1 METHEFFKEE
11 NSVMIS
17 DKLGVLRLRQLRI
30 FLKFISNIEY
40 ERKMDP
46 KQLQSGEGKQ
56 YEQIDFQ
63 TVWSIWFYGN
73 MD

>member
-1 METHEFFKEE
+1 MNFQGRKFSH
-11 NSVMIS
+11 
-17 DKLGVLRLRQLRI
+17 DKLMTTLGVLKLRQLRI

-63 TVWSIWFYGN
+63 TVWSTWFYGN